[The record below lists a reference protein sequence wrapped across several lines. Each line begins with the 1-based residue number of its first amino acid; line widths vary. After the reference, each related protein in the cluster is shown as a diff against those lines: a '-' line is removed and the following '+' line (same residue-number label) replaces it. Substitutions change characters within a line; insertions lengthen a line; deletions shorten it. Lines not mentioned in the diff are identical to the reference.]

1 MILKKLRENRKWSQ
15 EQLAKMAGLSVR
27 TIQRIEG
34 GNSAS
39 LETLKALASVLEVN
53 ISTLEQEIVMI
64 DKTTEKWQSLPL
76 LFRLNFV
83 GSEFAWMGISQRKNW
98 IRAEKF
104 AAISGLI
111 LCLLGSILG
120 WLRVID
126 IGLSMG
132 GIFLLVTAYGLSLVT
147 RMGDEYGI
155 W

>member
-34 GNSAS
+34 GHSAS
-39 LETLKALASVLEVN
+39 AETLKALASVLEVN

-64 DKTTEKWQSLPL
+64 DKTTEKWKSLPL

-83 GSEFAWMGISQRKNW
+83 GSEIAWLGLSQRKYW
-98 IRAEKF
+98 VRAEKLCAWSGVIF
-104 AAISGLI
+104 CALGSALGVFGLVQPGLTVGGLI
-111 LCLLGSILG
+111 MIAC
-120 WLRVID
+120 
-126 IGLSMG
+126 
-132 GIFLLVTAYGLSLVT
+132 AYMFSLIT
-147 RMGDEYGI
+147 RMGDGYAI

>member
-83 GSEFAWMGISQRKNW
+83 GSEFAWMGISQRKHW
-98 IRAEKF
+98 VRGEKF
-104 AAISGLI
+104 AAISGLV
-111 LCLLGSILG
+111 LCGLGVVHKDFLGAGLLMIAC
-120 WLRVID
+120 
-126 IGLSMG
+126 
-132 GIFLLVTAYGLSLVT
+132 AYGLSLVT

>member
-34 GNSAS
+34 GHSAS

-64 DKTTEKWQSLPL
+64 DKATEKWKSLPL

-83 GSEFAWMGISQRKNW
+83 GSEIAWLGLSQRKYW
-98 IRAEKF
+98 IRAEKLC
-104 AAISGLI
+104 AWSGI
-111 LCLLGSILG
+111 LLCTLGFVLG
-120 WLRVID
+120 VFGFVQLGLN
-126 IGLSMG
+126 IGGLTM
-132 GIFLLVTAYGLSLVT
+132 IACAYVLSLIT
-147 RMGDEYGI
+147 RMADGYAI
-155 W
+155 

>member
-76 LFRLNFV
+76 LFRLGFV
-83 GSEFAWMGISQRKNW
+83 GSEFAWMGISQRKNL
-98 IRAEKF
+98 IRGEKF
-104 AAISGLI
+104 SAIAGI
-111 LCLLGSILG
+111 VLCLLGVLHKDLFLAG
-120 WLRVID
+120 
-126 IGLSMG
+126 MG
-132 GIFLLVTAYGLSLVT
+132 MVVCAYGISLVT
-147 RMGDEYGI
+147 RMGDEYAI

>member
-34 GNSAS
+34 GHSAS
-39 LETLKALASVLEVN
+39 VESLKALASVLEVN
-53 ISTLEQEIVMI
+53 ISTLEQEIIMI

-83 GSEFAWMGISQRKNW
+83 GSEFAWMGISHRKNW
-98 IRAEKF
+98 IRAEKLS
-104 AAISGLI
+104 AISGLI
-111 LCLLGSILG
+111 LCLLVFLNRD
-120 WLRVID
+120 LF
-126 IGLSMG
+126 IGGLAM
-132 GIFLLVTAYGLSLVT
+132 LACAYAISLVT
-147 RMGDEYGI
+147 RMGDDYGI